1 MRSLRTFYTLVIT
14 QILSLIGSHM
24 TGVAVGIWVFAET
37 GDAAP
42 LLIAAFFAELP
53 QMAGGI
59 FTGLL
64 ADKWDRRYVIILG
77 DVGQAV
83 GTIILLITI
92 STGIFQVWHL
102 YLVMLIQGIFAIIQE
117 PASSASITMLVP
129 ENHLDRANGI
139 KQIGFPL
146 AGAIAPALAG
156 LIYGATG
163 LQGVIAI
170 DLLTFIIAVIVV
182 FNLHIPMPEQSEE
195 GQEASESFWSELL
208 GGWNFLRKRH
218 VLLLATI
225 YISFLYFLMNG
236 PLSLTIPYFSSFTSD
251 EAIVGVLLSMFSFG
265 AFAGALSI
273 SVFSNIKNRM
283 QLILIS
289 YLLHGLFMMAFGVT
303 RNLWL
308 LGFVTFA
315 MMFPLPPAGALFS
328 SILQTKTPPDMQG
341 RIFAITGQMF
351 TLTTPFS
358 FLIVAYL
365 VDNVLEPSVTSDS
378 WQIVT
383 PLVGNQAGSGM
394 GLILFIVGAM
404 IALTTIAMLM
414 IPSVRNL
421 EANLPSY
428 RLSNND

>member
-1 MRSLRTFYTLVIT
+1 MPSLRTFYTLVIT

-59 FTGLL
+59 FSGLL
-64 ADKWDRRYVIILG
+64 ADKWERRYVIILG

-92 STGIFQVWHL
+92 SAGIFQLWHL

-129 ENHLDRANGI
+129 ETHLDRANGI

-156 LIYGATG
+156 ILYGIAG
-163 LQGVIAI
+163 LQGVIAL
-170 DLLTFIIAVIVV
+170 DLLTFVLAVIVV

-195 GQEASESFWSELL
+195 GQEAAESFWSELL

-218 VLLLATI
+218 LLLISTI

-236 PLSLTIPYFSSFTSD
+236 PLSVTIPYFSSFSED
-251 EAIVGVLLSMFSFG
+251 EAIVGILLSMFSLG

-273 SVFSNIKNRM
+273 TVFSNIKNRM
-283 QLILIS
+283 RLILIS
-289 YLLHGLFMMAFGVT
+289 YLLHGIFVMAFGIT
-303 RNLWL
+303 RNIWL
-308 LGFVTFA
+308 LGIVTFA

-341 RIFAITGQMF
+341 RIFAMTGQMF

-365 VDNVLEPSVTSDS
+365 VDNVLEPAVGTDS
-378 WQIVT
+378 WQIIA

-394 GLILFIVGAM
+394 GLLLLIVGAM
-404 IALTTIAMLM
+404 IALTTIAMLAF
-414 IPSVRNL
+414 PSIRNL
-421 EANLPSY
+421 EDSLPTY
-428 RLSNND
+428 RISNND